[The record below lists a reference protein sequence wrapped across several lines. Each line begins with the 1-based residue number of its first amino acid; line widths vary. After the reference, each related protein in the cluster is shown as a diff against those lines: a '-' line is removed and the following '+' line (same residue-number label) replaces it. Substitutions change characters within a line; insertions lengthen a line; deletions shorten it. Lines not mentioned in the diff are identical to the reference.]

1 MRINYNKK
9 HQSPRILSYPNLHPN
24 LEWLSEFGLPIGGNR
39 GNMVKV
45 CHSADICKLL
55 VLLEVGVG
63 SEYKHREAGT
73 VTMCP
78 STVCKSQIN
87 WAPVCTAPF

>member
-1 MRINYNKK
+1 
-9 HQSPRILSYPNLHPN
+9 
-24 LEWLSEFGLPIGGNR
+24 
-39 GNMVKV
+39 MVKV